1 MAPSDFFNLIA
12 PAAKSSSVATGI
24 YASFT
29 MAEAALESGWGESG
43 LAKTANNYFGVKAD
57 PSWTGDTVSIPTKE
71 YLNEQ
76 WVTVE
81 AQWRKYPDLLSC
93 LSDHAQF
100 LLDNP
105 RYQPAFATNNVNDF
119 TNAIAAAGYATDPQ
133 YAQKIM
139 EIINFHN
146 LTTYDGS

>member
-1 MAPSDFFNLIA
+1 MAPNDFFNLIA

-43 LAKTANNYFGVKAD
+43 LAQTANNYFGVKAD

-76 WVTVE
+76 WVTVD
-81 AQWRKYPDLLSC
+81 ALWRKYPDLLSC

-105 RYQPAFATNNVNDF
+105 RYKPAFAAANVNDF

-146 LTTYDGS
+146 LTQYDEA